1 MNNKILKIEKWAV
14 LVLIVAFLLGC
25 KGKNEKDSEDSVNKD
40 FKVEVIEVGVTTLN
54 REYTYSGFVEPK
66 VTVPLSFL
74 LPGTVISVYVEEGDK
89 VSRGQVLAELNK
101 VTANNTYQGTLAA
114 LNQATDAYNRL
125 KSVYDKGSLPE
136 IKMQE
141 ITSQLEQAKSTNKV
155 AYQNL
160 TNCTLRAPKSGFIGA
175 RNIEVGSSTI
185 PGNPVI
191 DLVRIDEVYVRIS
204 VPENEINKISKGQK
218 AKIIISALGSQEF
231 IGKVEKVGVVAN
243 RMSKTYEVKILVPN
257 PELLMKSGMACDV
270 DVKLDSATKS
280 RLAIPYRSVIKDE
293 NDKNYVFKVD
303 VDSKTVTK
311 QLVELG
317 PFANNQI
324 EIVSGLSQGD
334 IIVTEGHHQLT
345 NNDKVRF

>member
-1 MNNKILKIEKWAV
+1 
-14 LVLIVAFLLGC
+14 
-25 KGKNEKDSEDSVNKD
+25 
-40 FKVEVIEVGVTTLN
+40 
-54 REYTYSGFVEPK
+54 
-66 VTVPLSFL
+66 
-74 LPGTVISVYVEEGDK
+74 
-89 VSRGQVLAELNK
+89 
-101 VTANNTYQGTLAA
+101 LAA

-141 ITSQLEQAKSTNKV
+141 ITSQLEQAKSANKV

-160 TNCTLRAPKSGFIGA
+160 TNCTLRAPKSGFIGS

-191 DLVRIDEVYVRIS
+191 DLVQIDEVYVRIS

-270 DVKLDSATKS
+270 DVKLDSGTKS
-280 RLAIPYRSVIKDE
+280 SLAIPYRSVIKDE